1 MIKIKN
7 LIKNL
12 KYKVEIPDSGQYEI
26 ASKLSEVIILENGVE
41 IIFMEDV
48 SAIFTDKNNKKV
60 FINSNNAE
68 FNSNNYDTLFTGN
81 IRIKYQDNLITS
93 EKLHFNFIEN
103 NILVYE
109 NVIYKG
115 LNGKIQTD
123 NIKINLLSKN
133 IEIFMNEKNKNVK
146 IMSFW
151 SYMSATI
158 KKFRIKSYKKNT
170 SILKL
175 EKISLKFGRKMILD
189 SLNLNLN
196 EGQILGLLGANGAG
210 KSTIFNLITGLLSPD
225 YGSIIINSV
234 KVNKFPIFQRTLKFK
249 IGFVPQHGGFFH
261 DLTVLDN
268 LRAIAEIN
276 IKNSSARNEKVN
288 SLISKFELEPVR
300 DIKAKQLSGGQRKK
314 LVIAI
319 ALISNPKIL
328 LLDEPFAALDV
339 MTIKILQEIIVDLQ
353 SFHNISVI
361 LCDHQA
367 RDLLKCVDSAAI
379 IHNGRVVAQDTPSN
393 LIHNVSAK
401 DAYFGEAFKI
411 N

>member
-1 MIKIKN
+1 MA
-7 LIKNL
+7 L
-12 KYKVEIPDSGQYEI
+12 
-26 ASKLSEVIILENGVE
+26 
-41 IIFMEDV
+41 
-48 SAIFTDKNNKKV
+48 
-60 FINSNNAE
+60 
-68 FNSNNYDTLFTGN
+68 
-81 IRIKYQDNLITS
+81 
-93 EKLHFNFIEN
+93 
-103 NILVYE
+103 
-109 NVIYKG
+109 
-115 LNGKIQTD
+115 
-123 NIKINLLSKN
+123 
-133 IEIFMNEKNKNVK
+133 
-146 IMSFW
+146 
-151 SYMSATI
+151 I

-196 EGQILGLLGANGAG
+196 EGQILGLLGANGVG

-314 LVIAI
+314 LVIAL

-339 MTIKILQEIIVDLQ
+339 MTIKILQEIIVNLQ

-379 IHNGRVVAQDTPSN
+379 IHNGRVVAQDTPTN